1 MNATVEQTILAEL
14 SAVRDELRS
23 VRLAI
28 SGDPTDASKP
38 GIMTRLDRL
47 EQQMGAV
54 QWFTRSVV
62 GAVVTVVIGA
72 VLGFYLGRA

>member
-1 MNATVEQTILAEL
+1 MMQTVEQTILNEL
-14 SAVRDELRS
+14 VALREELRN
-23 VRLAI
+23 VRVAI

-47 EQQMGAV
+47 EMQLAGL

-62 GAVVTVVIGA
+62 GAVITVVIGA
-72 VLGFYLGRA
+72 VTGFYLGKV

>member
-1 MNATVEQTILAEL
+1 MMQTVEQTILNEL
-14 SAVRDELRS
+14 VALREELRD
-23 VRLAI
+23 VRVAI

-47 EQQMGAV
+47 EMQLAGL

-62 GAVVTVVIGA
+62 GAVITVVIGA
-72 VLGFYLGRA
+72 VTGFYLGKV